1 MQPEVN
7 TIEARMNTKEGL
19 VGIDSPWRRQYS
31 ARLTYFYFLGF
42 EDFNQ
47 FTFWG
52 ISMFDII

>member
-1 MQPEVN
+1 VN